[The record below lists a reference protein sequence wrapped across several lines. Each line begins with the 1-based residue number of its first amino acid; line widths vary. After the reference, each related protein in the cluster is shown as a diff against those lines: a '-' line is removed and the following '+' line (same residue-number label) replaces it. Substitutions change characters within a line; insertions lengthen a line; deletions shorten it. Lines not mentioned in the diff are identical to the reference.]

1 VLLDVGGQVGGS
13 TLFQSKVRL
22 CHRQAASVMN
32 RYNVVTALSL
42 WLQVFETTMA
52 TLCKEPHSVLARTA
66 FHHVQSLRRADARAA
81 AVAALTSAGAST
93 GAMAA
98 LDGGV
103 GAAGATPLGGAAGSG
118 TVASTVG
125 RVEASTQVPERP
137 TEPLPG
143 PGTPDRS
150 LFIDRDW

>member
-1 VLLDVGGQVGGS
+1 
-13 TLFQSKVRL
+13 
-22 CHRQAASVMN
+22 
-32 RYNVVTALSL
+32 
-42 WLQVFETTMA
+42 MA

-118 TVASTVG
+118 TVASTVE

-137 TEPLPG
+137 PEPLPG